1 MPFDYV
7 GFAEKVTEPYSEANN
22 IYVSSELQPSAP
34 QINSSK
40 RARTTINDRMKM
52 YKQGVKEGESTKRMK
67 EKMQDLR
74 RSKRLADL
82 AQRRKLVRGGGKR
95 QIIDLHLYDQV
106 GGNADELTSE
116 LLAAFT
122 KDKPDDEKDGL
133 RVSSEDANNVIDIAK
148 NIISKQTVPED
159 ETDEEKTSRL
169 ADIQSLNNDMREII
183 NKYIDE
189 ADPIITESKIS
200 ATNTAISRVQRKC
213 TPALIKAMQDQNA
226 DEKTRVRELMQ
237 MLQIILEVTKAVR
250 DMAEAKIQALTSDE
264 GKCLMTADLE
274 GRTPGMYPM
283 TEFEDELM
291 NDGFIVRVD
300 TGSDSDKNVCTFE
313 RLIIDPST
321 VRDNLCRIC
330 FPVVMQTNSN
340 HAFSLRN
347 NSFVANKL
355 RVFLPEGKRGGEDL
369 AIKIYGMNIDDYVT
383 KQQQGLIKA
392 PPQDEEEDGV
402 VSIPHY
408 VCTGGNGWDE
418 GDSLIVGKKVFFPKT
433 LSLDPDE
440 PAVGIVSSINLENE
454 TVILEPEEATEV
466 VVEGPTEIA
475 ISEIRPRFVKVEDF
489 KDKNGRT
496 FFMHDLEKGRIGQAA
511 TDDIY
516 IKLRTFMDFG
526 GIISLEE
533 IYKYVVEAAVLRKKK
548 GSAFRQPLK
557 FVKVSDSQ
565 LPIASFKLTEPT
577 KVSNFIDDILYG
589 GELMD
594 KILAPMKAS
603 KGYVNDEDK
612 DELIIEVKNRLIQ
625 ETDKII
631 QHDNASEPFIKR
643 IPTLTKYLDTF
654 NVVSASHCQDGQ
666 TETLY
671 KIQLSQEQQD
681 EWDAYRKISDLS
693 QQLDVEIEELKGEL
707 RKIAKEIKAAGAGA
721 GNDADTLLQQQTEL
735 KSKSTQL
742 AEQRK
747 AEGTRLT
754 NLRKKLSDM
763 FLEDGGKKLSK
774 NAGPSLKNYQN
785 YKNELT
791 LPDAEI
797 QYKDAIVETL
807 QQLTN
812 NSPDYEDRSVNYEEL
827 FAELFC
833 IPDYPRYPYGD
844 CQKLPRES
852 GPLRLFASWLA
863 NQFLCLKPDPDN
875 PREPPGRYYRP
886 EDSDKTIKQV
896 LEALE
901 HFEIIKK
908 RSYKRIKGP
917 FDDDYVFA
925 DDYKYLNDNW
935 KDPIGVFV
943 DGEYDSIAHDV
954 VNETDEY
961 IKNILKKNYVTF
973 KPNKPITEENCVELV
988 ADPKNYKLTEYEED
1002 TQPNQSQPN
1011 TCPVLGE
1018 DRESGVTLP
1027 ATFGAEE
1034 CTDLMCEVYRRY
1046 NDILINT
1053 DDYPVIPDDLMP
1065 EEILNI
1071 MIQKGTA
1078 ENWLLFINRDPDI
1091 TSNDAAMEE
1100 LKSMITHI
1108 VECMQQG
1115 TQCRYNDI
1123 INSTCS
1129 FGDSLGDISTE
1140 GRDVVV
1146 RALFSDSED
1155 SNHSLSGLGQNC
1167 FAARDSFDYDGNVPS
1182 NWDEDICG
1190 ELICAVKE
1198 EYDAITDSI
1207 SSEARMTMTIPEW
1220 INQIIELWSQSG
1232 ANDPTDY
1239 YLERIRNA
1247 PEIAELE
1254 DPATAAR
1261 QKLAFMMRTII
1272 DCLIDGS
1279 ECVSYNHINTECS
1292 QPAESFSAFESQ
1304 DDNDSF
1310 DQMAA
1315 AVAEN
1320 VPQGSLGS
1328 LSPINSVSDIDTM
1341 SPPTTP
1347 QVGTPMTPP
1356 PITPPPMTP
1365 PPMTPPRTPSTE

>member
-1 MPFDYV
+1 MPFDYL

-22 IYVSSELQPSAP
+22 ISVSSELQLSAP

-67 EKMQDLR
+67 EKMQDRR

-82 AQRRKLVRGGGKR
+82 AKKRGLVSEGGRKR

-106 GGNADELTSE
+106 GGNADELASE

-133 RVSSEDANNVIDIAK
+133 RVSSEDASNIIDIAK

-169 ADIQSLNNDMREII
+169 ADIQSLNNDMKDII

-213 TPALIKAMQDQNA
+213 TPALIKAMREQNA
-226 DEKTRVRELMQ
+226 DEKPKVRALMQ
-237 MLQIILEVTKAVR
+237 MIQIILEVTKAVR
-250 DMAEAKIQALTSDE
+250 DMAEARIQELSSDE

-347 NSFVANKL
+347 NSFVASKL

-369 AIKIYGMNIDDYVT
+369 AIKLYGMKVDDYVN
-383 KQQQGLIKA
+383 KQRQGLIKE

-408 VCTGGNGWDE
+408 VCAGGNGWDE
-418 GDSLIVGKKVFFPKT
+418 GDSLIIGKKVFFPQ
-433 LSLDPDE
+433 SLLADPDE
-440 PAVGIVSSINLENE
+440 PALGVVSNINVENE
-454 TVILEPEEATEV
+454 TVLLEPE
-466 VVEGPTEIA
+466 VETCSDPQLFCAGPTEIA
-475 ISEIRPRFVKVEDF
+475 ISEIRPRFIKIEDF

-496 FFMHDLEKGRIGQAA
+496 FFMHDLEENRIGQAA
-511 TDDIY
+511 TDDIF

-533 IYKYVVEAAVLRKKK
+533 IYKYVVEAAVLRKKR

-557 FVKVSDSQ
+557 IVKVSDSQ
-565 LPIASFKLTEPT
+565 QPIASFKLTEPT

-625 ETDKII
+625 ETDKLI
-631 QHDNASEPFIKR
+631 QHDNASEPFTKR

-681 EWDAYRKISDLS
+681 EWDAYRGISDLS
-693 QQLDVEIEELKGEL
+693 QQLDVEIEELKGDL

-721 GNDADTLLQQQTEL
+721 GNDTDKLLQQQTEL

-747 AEGTRLT
+747 AERTRLAD
-754 NLRKKLSDM
+754 LRKKLNDM

-785 YKNELT
+785 YKKELT

-827 FAELFC
+827 FTELFC
-833 IPDYPRYPYGD
+833 IPDYPRDSYGD

-943 DGEYDSIAHDV
+943 DGEYDSIAHDI

-1002 TQPNQSQPN
+1002 TQPIQSQPN

-1100 LKSMITHI
+1100 LKSMVTHI

-1146 RALFSDSED
+1146 RALFSESDD

-1198 EYDAITDSI
+1198 EYEAIANSI
-1207 SSEARMTMTIPEW
+1207 SDEARMTMTIPEW

-1232 ANDPTDY
+1232 PNDPTDY
-1239 YLERIRNA
+1239 YLQHIRNA

-1261 QKLAFMMRTII
+1261 QKLAFMIRTIV

-1279 ECVSYNHINTECS
+1279 ECVSYNHINNECS
-1292 QPAESFSAFESQ
+1292 QPAASFSAFESQ

-1320 VPQGSLGS
+1320 VPQGTGMWVNESPIHTPINEDS
-1328 LSPINSVSDIDTM
+1328 EESIEDLSPIGSYDSDNWSASTDTHL
-1341 SPPTTP
+1341 
-1347 QVGTPMTPP
+1347 G
-1356 PITPPPMTP
+1356 
-1365 PPMTPPRTPSTE
+1365 E